1 MTWIWP
7 QEVIPNNSMV
17 VTLRIFVLSN
27 FRGVWEKKT
36 KKSEKFWVWNL
47 WEILVLSQNLNF
59 WPTGGWQIMGLYTA
73 KYCGQQGLAMYDRD
87 FMQKQ
92 FDWIKEPKYRFHP
105 VLYDVK
111 LNDQPGVR
119 RVPLTGDFRYK
130 FRFVTSQTNWGY
142 DTSYNYKKQNAKW
155 IKQGALIS
163 TKLSRYYVMMTSSWS
178 NYYVIIYKGIELNW
192 TTF

>member
-7 QEVIPNNSMV
+7 QEVIPNNSRV

-27 FRGVWEKKT
+27 FRGEWEKKT

-59 WPTGGWQIMGLYTA
+59 WPRGDDKLWDCTLPNIAVNKAWPCMTGI
-73 KYCGQQGLAMYDRD
+73 
-87 FMQKQ
+87 FMHKQ

-142 DTSYNYKKQNAKW
+142 DTSYNFKKQNAKW

-163 TKLSRYYVMMTSSWS
+163 TKLSRFYVMTSLMTLS
-178 NYYVIIYKGIELNW
+178 
-192 TTF
+192 